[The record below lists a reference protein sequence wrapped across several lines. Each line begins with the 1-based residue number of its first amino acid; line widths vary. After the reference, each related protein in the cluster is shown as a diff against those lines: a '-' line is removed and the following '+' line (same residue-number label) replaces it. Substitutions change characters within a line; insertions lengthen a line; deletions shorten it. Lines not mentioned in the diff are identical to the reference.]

1 MNNIVF
7 LGAPGAGKG
16 TLAAILKEKLHV
28 PHISTGD
35 LFRDNMKKHT
45 PLGEQAEAYIQ
56 EGKLVPD
63 EVTEAMLRDRL
74 ERQDCADGFILDGFP
89 RNLSQAA
96 YLDQLLADQSKALTA
111 VVLVDVPEKVLLD
124 RLTGR
129 RVCPECQATYHV
141 LFAPPEK
148 EGFCDR
154 CGARIIQRED
164 DQEKTIRHRLE
175 VYRENTF
182 PLIHFYEEKGLLGK
196 ADNSEGE
203 AEDHA
208 EKLYCQLMKA

>member
-1 MNNIVF
+1 MNNLVF

-35 LFRDNMKKHT
+35 LFRDNIKKHT
-45 PLGEQAEAYIQ
+45 SLGDEAEAYIQ

-74 ERQDCADGFILDGFP
+74 ERQDCTEGFILDGFP

-96 YLDQLLADQSKALTA
+96 YLDQLLAEQSKALTA

-141 LFAPPEK
+141 LFAPPAK
-148 EGFCDR
+148 EGLCDR

-182 PLIHFYEEKGLLGK
+182 PLIRYYEEKGLLVK

-203 AEDHA
+203 ADDHA
-208 EKLYCQLMKA
+208 EELFRKLMKR

>member
-1 MNNIVF
+1 MNNLVF

-45 PLGEQAEAYIQ
+45 PLGDEAEAYIH

-74 ERQDCADGFILDGFP
+74 ELQDCTEGFILDGFP

-96 YLDQLLADQSKALTA
+96 YLDQLLEEQSKALTA

-141 LFAPPEK
+141 LFFFFFK
-148 EGFCDR
+148 EGLCDR

-182 PLIHFYEEKGLLGK
+182 PLIRYYEEKGLLVK

-208 EKLYCQLMKA
+208 EELYRKLMKL